1 MGKLHS
7 AQRCFP
13 RRQRV
18 LDHTL
23 GIPYGQLI
31 DRSFLAAI
39 IRNWSTLATGARH
52 FLDEATGYSF
62 SDKEGLPT
70 PTELSHERILYRAL
84 RSPSAFGEG
93 VNKAGGSPLAC

>member
-7 AQRCFP
+7 ARRCFP

-70 PTELSHERILYRAL
+70 PTELSHERIGGFR
-84 RSPSAFGEG
+84 RSLQQESFDQFDRFSE
-93 VNKAGGSPLAC
+93 L